1 MRNFL
6 LIYSFIC
13 FTPIFAY
20 SQLIITTNFIEI
32 TETEKKINNVLD
44 LSISSFIDNNLL
56 IGLTNEKAVADYIQ
70 EGFNPIQDSL
80 LVSDFQLFFKYYFNN
95 SSFLL
100 LKLPTSSDAQGISV
114 FDRIRLGGGYVF
126 HSANN
131 FDFDISYDMLLYSN
145 INGWRKGSL
154 SIGVTTVT
162 GFKFPKKSLHFNLF
176 NRFVNWINTPLQ
188 NGYRESMYLT
198 KLN

>member
-6 LIYSFIC
+6 LIYTFIC

-95 SSFLL
+95 NSFLF

-131 FDFDISYDMLLYSN
+131 FDECPAFTFSN
-145 INGWRKGSL
+145 HFFGPFFALDGS
-154 SIGVTTVT
+154 
-162 GFKFPKKSLHFNLF
+162 
-176 NRFVNWINTPLQ
+176 
-188 NGYRESMYLT
+188 
-198 KLN
+198 